1 MPNDTAVAS
10 IVLERRARIAYLDAR
25 LRPPR
30 ASRDSRCIGDTLS
43 QHFVQLEFFPEPRHI
58 EAVDPRVAIGPDT
71 RVAAL
76 FRVRY
81 GNARQVHEV
90 YRDRHGWYC
99 AEHGPGCSAVS
110 DAVAAAK
117 PR

>member
-1 MPNDTAVAS
+1 MIRQSHPLCLS
-10 IVLERRARIAYLDAR
+10 GG
-25 LRPPR
+25 R
-30 ASRDSRCIGDTLS
+30 ASPTLTLDSVHLALSRESRCIGDTLS
-43 QHFVQLEFFPEPRHI
+43 QHFGQLEFFPEPRHI

-110 DAVAAAK
+110 DAVDAAK